1 MAKKILGI
9 DVGESNLKLALVSGK
24 NILKTVSAPM
34 PDNMIKEG
42 RVVSGETMGELI
54 RDTMKQNDIRIKEA
68 AYVMSN
74 ETVFV
79 KNVTVPN
86 MSQKQLIYN
95 LPFEFRDYIT
105 GETSD
110 YLFDYATVSGG
121 GPEKGRLKFGGKKK
135 KKDAEKT
142 DSEKSNGDNSQAETQ
157 GAETSTGEDSN
168 VDTVEILAV
177 GAARSTIEDLRAM
190 LHIAGLK
197 LHRAAPAICSHI
209 GLLRLSK
216 DLIDPE
222 RETCILDLGSNAIR
236 MYIYKGDHYN
246 VTREIETGL
255 SLLDSAVA
263 DTFNVDV
270 HLAHTYLLSDFEGC
284 QRSEACMNT
293 YINIGVE
300 LMRAMNFYRFSN
312 PDSRLNDVLLCG
324 GGSMLEPLR
333 NEIIQSLGMDVH
345 SLSELIPDT
354 GIDELGMYAQAI
366 GITQE

>member
-24 NILKTVSAPM
+24 DVLEAVSVPM
-34 PDNMIKEG
+34 PDNMLKEG
-42 RVVSGETMGELI
+42 RVVSKETMGELI
-54 RDTMKQNDIRIKEA
+54 RDTMKENNIRVKEA
-68 AYVMSN
+68 AYVMTN
-74 ETVFV
+74 ETVFI

-86 MSQKQLIYN
+86 MTAKQLAYN

-105 GETSD
+105 GEAND
-110 YLFDYATVSGG
+110 YLFDYATVSGA
-121 GPEKGRLKFGGKKK
+121 ESKKDKRSLFGRKTKKK
-135 KKDAEKT
+135 KEEKNSNEEN
-142 DSEKSNGDNSQAETQ
+142 SEADNASKEEA
-157 GAETSTGEDSN
+157 STEN
-168 VDTVEILAV
+168 PQVDTVELLAV

-197 LHRAAPAICSHI
+197 LNRAAPAICAHI
-209 GLLRLSK
+209 GMLRMSK
-216 DLIDPE
+216 DLADRD
-222 RETCILDLGSNAIR
+222 RETCILDLGSHAIR
-236 MYIYKGDHYN
+236 MYIFKGDQYT

-270 HLAHTYLLSDFEGC
+270 HMAHTYLLSDFEGC

-293 YINIGVE
+293 YMNIGVE

-312 PDSRLNDVLLCG
+312 PDSHLNDIMLCG
-324 GGSMLEPLR
+324 GGSLLEPLR
-333 NEIIQSLGMDVH
+333 NEITQSLEMNIH
-345 SLSELIPDT
+345 SLSELIPDS
-354 GIDELGMYAQAI
+354 GVDDLGMFAQAI